1 MPKEITLLVEET
13 PEGEHIALAL
23 GHTIFTEANTWDEL
37 NLTVQDAVR
46 CHFGNAMFT
55 SPRFSKPSSAG

>member
-1 MPKEITLLVEET
+1 MSREIIFLVEET
-13 PEGEHIALAL
+13 PEGEQIALAL
-23 GHTIFTEANTWDEL
+23 GHTIFTEANTWDEW

-46 CHFGNAMFT
+46 CHSGNAMFT